1 MKLNFKYIIVDS
13 GAILFNEQTTHA
25 VVAQG
30 FRDLKQEIYAA
41 GFVCIEFNNNNSK
54 LGSPIGGIRCHGKSE
69 SLKIESQPEIDQIII
84 SDLFRPISQIKYLG
98 MQVKPFY
105 KE

>member
-13 GAILFNEQTTHA
+13 GAILFSEMATHSI
-25 VVAQG
+25 VAQG
-30 FRDLKQEIYAA
+30 FEEIYSA
-41 GFVCIEFNNNNSK
+41 GFCSIEFKSNEVDIK
-54 LGSPIGGIRCHGKSE
+54 CHGHSE
-69 SLKIESQPEIDQIII
+69 SLEIESQPEIDQIII
-84 SDLFRPISQIKYLG
+84 KDLFNPISQIKYLG